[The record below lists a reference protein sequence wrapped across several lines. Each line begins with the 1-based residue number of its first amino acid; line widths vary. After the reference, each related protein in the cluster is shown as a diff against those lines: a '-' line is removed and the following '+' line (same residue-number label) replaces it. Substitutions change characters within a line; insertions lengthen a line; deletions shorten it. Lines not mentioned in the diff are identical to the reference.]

1 MNILII
7 ISMIAIFFINFI
19 FIDKINSM
27 VIPFFIMGMFI
38 NQNKYVIKYTRM
50 RRFKM
55 FTIKNIKLN
64 YTEIIV
70 FGTLILIIFGGIL
83 LSLPISSR
91 EAISTPFIDSLFTA
105 ASAFC
110 VTGLIVYDTFTHW
123 STFGQVI
130 ILLLIQIGGLGFMT
144 IITLFS
150 MFLRRKIGLKER
162 RLLMESA
169 NTLKIGGIVLLV
181 KKVIIRTFIFESI
194 GALILTISFYP
205 QMGLK
210 VGLFNG
216 IFHSVSAF
224 CNAGFDLMGK
234 YGQFSSLISYA
245 DDVVVN
251 ITIMALIAIGGIG
264 FVVWDDLASNH
275 LSFKNYQLHTKIVLV
290 TTAILIFGCA
300 IIFFII
306 ESNHS
311 MEGMSIKEKILASLF
326 QSVTPR
332 TAGFNTIDQ
341 NKLSEGGNLLTMILM
356 IIGGSPG
363 STAGGIKTTTF
374 VTLMLGAWSTARQS
388 SDISI
393 YKRRLETDS
402 LKKASAITVIYIFAA
417 LAAIM
422 LISGLQDFSLKEIAF
437 EVFSAVGTVGLSLGI
452 TPSLNSFSKIII
464 ALLMYGGKVGVLSVA
479 AVIAEIKEPAPLS
492 RPYEKII
499 IG

>member
-1 MNILII
+1 MNFKRD
-7 ISMIAIFFINFI
+7 MFFKLTSYTYEI
-19 FIDKINSM
+19 FI
-27 VIPFFIMGMFI
+27 
-38 NQNKYVIKYTRM
+38 
-50 RRFKM
+50 
-55 FTIKNIKLN
+55 
-64 YTEIIV
+64 
-70 FGTLILIIFGGIL
+70 
-83 LSLPISSR
+83 
-91 EAISTPFIDSLFTA
+91 
-105 ASAFC
+105 
-110 VTGLIVYDTFTHW
+110 
-123 STFGQVI
+123 
-130 ILLLIQIGGLGFMT
+130 
-144 IITLFS
+144 
-150 MFLRRKIGLKER
+150 
-162 RLLMESA
+162 
-169 NTLKIGGIVLLV
+169 LV

>member
-1 MNILII
+1 
-7 ISMIAIFFINFI
+7 
-19 FIDKINSM
+19 
-27 VIPFFIMGMFI
+27 MF
-38 NQNKYVIKYTRM
+38 M
-50 RRFKM
+50 
-55 FTIKNIKLN
+55 IKNIKLN

-70 FGTLILIIFGGIL
+70 FGTLVLIILGGIL
-83 LSLPISSR
+83 LSMPISSR
-91 EAISTPFIDSLFTA
+91 EAIPTPFIDSLFTA
-105 ASAFC
+105 ASALC

-123 STFGQVI
+123 SVFGQVI
-130 ILLLIQIGGLGFMT
+130 ILFLIQIGGLGFMT

-150 MFLRRKIGLKER
+150 IFLRRKIGLKER

-181 KKVIIRTFIFESI
+181 KKIIIRTFLFESI
-194 GALILTISFYP
+194 GALILAISFYP
-205 QMGLK
+205 RMGLRQ
-210 VGLFNG
+210 GLFNG

-234 YGQFSSLISYA
+234 FGQFSSMTSYA
-245 DDVVVN
+245 DNVVVN
-251 ITIMALIAIGGIG
+251 ITIISLIVIGGIG
-264 FVVWDDLASNH
+264 FVVWDDLAINH
-275 LSFKNYQLHTKIVLV
+275 FSYKKYQLHTKIVLV
-290 TTAILIFGCA
+290 VTAFLIFGCA
-300 IIFFII
+300 IILFII
-306 ESNHS
+306 ESKHS
-311 MEGMSIKEKILASLF
+311 MESMSIREKILVSLF

-341 NKLSEGGNLLTMILM
+341 NKLSEGGNLLTMMLM

-374 VTLMLGAWSTARQS
+374 VTLLIGAWSTARQS
-388 SDISI
+388 PDISI

-402 LKKASAITVIYIFAA
+402 LKKASAITVIYVSVAFAA
-417 LAAIM
+417 II
-422 LISGLQDFSLKEIAF
+422 LISSLQDFTLKEIVF

-452 TPSLNSFSKIII
+452 TPFLNSFSKIII
-464 ALLMYGGKVGVLSVA
+464 ILLMYGGKVGVLSIA